1 MYSKA
6 PQTNQNGVLKK
17 CSSNSQENKATKTK
31 QAKNGRIINTGNKK
45 RIKMAHFS
53 LDVLIQML

>member
-17 CSSNSQENKATKTK
+17 CSSNSQENKATKQSK
-31 QAKNGRIINTGNKK
+31 QKLNKQKWKNNTYRKQKEN
-45 RIKMAHFS
+45 
-53 LDVLIQML
+53 